1 MKTKIIKVV
10 LIIVIA
16 FLAYQVWE
24 TIQTPVRFNKQKDYR
39 TAYVVQSLKDIRSVQ
54 QMYRALNDTF
64 VPSIDLMVEF
74 LKTAQ
79 IPVVSTVYD
88 PTDSLLVKTIS
99 DTIGFKPVIDSLFG
113 QRPDF
118 NLAEF
123 AYIPFSGGKKFEMDA
138 KMINRG
144 GVMVPVFM
152 ASAKKEYYLAG
163 LDEVMI
169 KNPMVKDLIV
179 GSLEEPSTDGNWE

>member
-10 LIIVIA
+10 LLLVIA
-16 FLAYQVWE
+16 VLAYQVWE
-24 TIQTPVRFNKQKDYR
+24 SIQTPVRFNKQKDFR
-39 TAYVVQSLKDIRSVQ
+39 SAYVVQSLKDIRSVQ
-54 QMYRALNDTF
+54 QIYRSLNDTF
-64 VPSIDLMVEF
+64 VPSVDLMVEF

-88 PTDSLLVKTIS
+88 PTDTLMVKTIS

-113 QRPDF
+113 HRSDF
-118 NLAEF
+118 KLSEF
-123 AYIPFSGGKKFEMDA
+123 AFIPFSGGKKFEMDA
-138 KMINRG
+138 TTINRG

-152 ASAKKEYYLAG
+152 AVAKKEYYLAG
-163 LDEVMI
+163 LDEAMI
-169 KNPMVKDLIV
+169 KNQMVKDLIV